1 MAAEIK
7 AVKLYKNH
15 IYPTYQLYA
24 QMANKKTDPADGLRY
39 GALLSMA
46 WLRQRLGED
55 CPAEL
60 KDAPAPELWNSVSDE
75 VLFSY
80 HLNEGFVID
89 IVSAPQLGEWS
100 LQITEPDLGT
110 RTADGTIKRAAVPG
124 RIIESD
130 IAFQATGSTLNCAF
144 KTVISDPDSEEEPA
158 EVYRFAL
165 VKKLAEEPA
174 FGLKQIVE
182 LDGAKRMISS
192 KDQVRSFLELKDN
205 ASCQLPVFVFVEEKE
220 TETKAAPLPAA
231 VKKEKEKEPAF
242 FAGMPKKGDLSF
254 AGKSFTV
261 DVPLPGNSSFGS
273 AFGKLEKFSE
283 APAKETFVKRCLIDP
298 DQFAKDTLG
307 ACLVFFLEQVQIERF
322 KNGAG
327 ISVKSG
333 DVVMIDPAS
342 FGGKGKVIDLSGKK
356 YDLSQA
362 RHLKALAYRWFL
374 GKEITF
380 GTVPF
385 VSAARQ
391 NVFAA
396 IDKAEQNAAS
406 MEERFKK
413 ELDLLKTDTTA
424 ALKKLKDENTQLKEQ
439 LERQKKY
446 VTRLSGE
453 KTDLREQHAE
463 ELKKKKTAL
472 KESEDMIAFLTRKCT
487 RPKDMKDVA
496 DWVKKNF
503 SERLLLHERAEDML
517 SGPDARE
524 TDTGLVLDALEYL
537 AEEFYDMQFHGLGKD
552 DANLRSSK
560 KYGRPFEFT
569 PVSETTYN
577 DSGLYSQYH
586 VSYKKDG
593 RGKPVDRPLDMHIKC
608 GNTSPFLVR
617 IYFFLDKVD
626 KKIVVGSLPGH
637 LGTITFG

>member
-24 QMANKKTDPADGLRY
+24 QMANKKTAPADGLRY

-100 LQITEPDLGT
+100 LQITEPDLGI

-130 IAFQATGSTLNCAF
+130 IAFKVTGSTLNCAF

-254 AGKSFTV
+254 TGKSFTV
-261 DVPLPGNSSFGS
+261 DVPLPGNSPFGS
-273 AFGKLEKFSE
+273 AFGKLEKFSG

-298 DQFAKDTLG
+298 DRFAKDTLG
-307 ACLVFFLEQVQIERF
+307 ACLVFFLKQAQIERF
-322 KNGAG
+322 KNGTG

-356 YDLSQA
+356 GDLSQA

-424 ALKKLKDENTQLKEQ
+424 ALKNW
-439 LERQKKY
+439 
-446 VTRLSGE
+446 
-453 KTDLREQHAE
+453 KT
-463 ELKKKKTAL
+463 
-472 KESEDMIAFLTRKCT
+472 
-487 RPKDMKDVA
+487 
-496 DWVKKNF
+496 
-503 SERLLLHERAEDML
+503 
-517 SGPDARE
+517 
-524 TDTGLVLDALEYL
+524 
-537 AEEFYDMQFHGLGKD
+537 
-552 DANLRSSK
+552 
-560 KYGRPFEFT
+560 
-569 PVSETTYN
+569 
-577 DSGLYSQYH
+577 
-586 VSYKKDG
+586 
-593 RGKPVDRPLDMHIKC
+593 
-608 GNTSPFLVR
+608 
-617 IYFFLDKVD
+617 
-626 KKIVVGSLPGH
+626 KIHS
-637 LGTITFG
+637 